1 MTDTSAAIILDATTR
16 IAEVAAL
23 KETCDGS
30 ASDLVIDASGVSAID
45 AAALQC
51 LVAVGRHCA
60 KMARTF
66 RIDAPSEAFLAAART
81 IGFEEALGLAGTDGG
96 QPS

>member
-1 MTDTSAAIILDATTR
+1 MTDTSAAITLDATTR

-30 ASDLVIDASGVSAID
+30 ASDLVIDASGVDAID

-51 LVAVGRHCA
+51 LVAVERHCV
-60 KMARTF
+60 KMSRTF
-66 RIDAPSEAFLAAART
+66 RIEAPSEAFLNAART
-81 IGFEEALGLAGTDGG
+81 IGFEGALGVATQDAG
-96 QPS
+96 QP

>member
-1 MTDTSAAIILDATTR
+1 MTDTPAAITLDATTR

-23 KETCDGS
+23 KETCDGIVT
-30 ASDLVIDASGVSAID
+30 DLVVDASSVEAID

-51 LVAVGRHCA
+51 LVAVGRHCT
-60 KMARTF
+60 KMARTC
-66 RIDAPSEAFLAAART
+66 RIETPSEAFLAAART
-81 IGFEEALGLAGTDGG
+81 IGFEEALGVAGAGAG